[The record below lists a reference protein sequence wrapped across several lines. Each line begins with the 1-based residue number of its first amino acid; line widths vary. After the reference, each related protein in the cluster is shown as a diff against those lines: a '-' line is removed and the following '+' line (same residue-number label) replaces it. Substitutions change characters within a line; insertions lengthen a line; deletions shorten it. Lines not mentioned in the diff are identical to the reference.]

1 MKYSRKSHKKSHAKN
16 IDDVLN
22 EISVTHYEGDSP
34 DVFELINMYGT
45 YEVQKTPDTENAFT
59 TGVYKNSSLKKD
71 NKDS

>member
-16 IDDVLN
+16 IDDVVN

-34 DVFELINMYGT
+34 DVFELVNMYGT
-45 YEVQKTPDTENAFT
+45 YEVQKTPDTAEAFT

-71 NKDS
+71 SKDS